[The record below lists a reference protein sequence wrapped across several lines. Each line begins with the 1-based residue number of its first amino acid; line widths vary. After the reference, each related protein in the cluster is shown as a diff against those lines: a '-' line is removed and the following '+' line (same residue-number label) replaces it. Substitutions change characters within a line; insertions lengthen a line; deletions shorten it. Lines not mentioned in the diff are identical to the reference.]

1 MISMCG
7 LAFFLF
13 IASEFVIPI
22 SRDVKNAKR
31 NVPLGMILSLL
42 IILGMQS
49 LLVLGFGIIHRGANL
64 QLLHRRIYCMGHYC
78 LAMLEKYGCPL

>member
-1 MISMCG
+1 MGVIGAVGAGTGKVVDQPAVVKGDFNSVVSMCG

-42 IILGMQS
+42 I
-49 LLVLGFGIIHRGANL
+49 F
-64 QLLHRRIYCMGHYC
+64 
-78 LAMLEKYGCPL
+78 